1 MADERAT
8 RARSARRA
16 VGAAVVAIVWLLAV
30 AGAVLA
36 ASPHRLEG
44 PITDDVGALTGSNA
58 AMESSIEELQTSTGA
73 QLWIWFTDTLGGAD
87 SSSFAS
93 ETAQASDLGTTDL
106 LLVVALDDR
115 AYGWWKGDDVD
126 LSDSELAG
134 ILSRDLEAGL
144 RAETYGTA
152 VRNTAAAIQNA
163 ILAPD
168 PVDRRLIEK
177 MLEAAQSRGLLSDP
191 ADIDE
196 ALAVDHTARSLA
208 RDMLRNN
215 AVKAS

>member
-168 PVDRRLIEK
+168 PVDATPAPGSGQTVPPIILFW
-177 MLEAAQSRGLLSDP
+177 AAMYALLYCGM
-191 ADIDE
+191 
-196 ALAVDHTARSLA
+196 ALVVSLLFFED
-208 RDMLRNN
+208 RDLT
-215 AVKAS
+215 